1 MKFMEDENM
10 RITGNADM
18 GAVTI
23 TTSVSPSTFQAV
35 EQVVKQG
42 SDTTRKTEAPNVE
55 HVRQLN
61 SGEESKVKVQEVVEK
76 MNKML
81 AVDNNTAKF
90 MYHEGLDRFYVTVV
104 NRETEEVIK
113 EIPPKKLLDAFY
125 EMQKMFGMIVDEK
138 I

>member
-1 MKFMEDENM
+1 M
-10 RITGNADM
+10 RITGNADI
-18 GAVTI
+18 GANVLDK
-23 TTSVSPSTFQAV
+23 SVSPSTSQAL
-35 EQVVKQG
+35 EQVVKQV
-42 SDTTRKTEAPNVE
+42 SDATKTEARVQ
-55 HVRQLN
+55 QLN

-90 MYHEGLDRFYVTVV
+90 MYHEGLGRYYVTVV
-104 NRETEEVIK
+104 DRETEEIIK